1 VALVGTEVV
10 LESGMGKSLLFME
23 YHDRSR
29 SVGKESGAGR
39 GRRRVASVPEICA
52 SGTRW

>member
-10 LESGMGKSLLFME
+10 LESGMGRSLLFME

-29 SVGKESGAGR
+29 SVGGESGAGR
-39 GRRRVASVPEICA
+39 GRRREASVPEFRS
-52 SGTRW
+52 SGIRP